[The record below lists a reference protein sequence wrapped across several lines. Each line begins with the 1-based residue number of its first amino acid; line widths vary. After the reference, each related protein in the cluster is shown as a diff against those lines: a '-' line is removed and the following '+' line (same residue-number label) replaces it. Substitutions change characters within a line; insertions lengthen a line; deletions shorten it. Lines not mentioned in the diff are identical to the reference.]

1 MSMSYKSQPQIVTM
15 HERLSTFLAED
26 SEDRLWHHIIR
37 RLEDP
42 LKPRTSDGRFRVNP
56 LLLILSSVVLVGVG
70 IFFCFSCGQL

>member
-1 MSMSYKSQPQIVTM
+1 MSMNCKSQPQIVSI
-15 HERLSTFLAED
+15 HERISTFLAED

-42 LKPRTSDGRFRVNP
+42 LKPRTNDGRFRVNP
-56 LLLILSSVVLVGVG
+56 LLLILGSVVLVGIS